1 MTETDGVT
9 FSLHTVCDLHLL
21 ARGERLGLPGGF
33 GRLVMVVGEAIRGA
47 LAVPHRGRAG
57 IHNSRVRDGV
67 GILGRRVRHYSCS
80 CWFVSQARRR
90 EKNNKKKKKMKDED
104 GEIKRFTPVR

>member
-47 LAVPHRGRAG
+47 LAVPHRGRAR

-67 GILGRRVRHYSCS
+67 GLLGRRVRHCSCS
-80 CWFVSQARRR
+80 FWFVLQARRR
-90 EKNNKKKKKMKDED
+90 ENNNLKKY
-104 GEIKRFTPVR
+104 I